1 MKLAPEVVSAI
12 AQEVVLDGYRGVEQ
26 SDYNRSWGQLAPREA
41 LNMERT
47 VERVLHHF
55 ELEMARVPS
64 KS

>member
-12 AQEVVLDGYRGVEQ
+12 AQEVVLDGYRGVEKDDH
-26 SDYNRSWGQLAPREA
+26 SRTWSELDPREA

-55 ELEMARVPS
+55 EREMARVPS